1 MVIQSPHASRFGGA
15 GGRQIGTIRYI
26 VDAMLFELWLLEL
39 THELLDSLVLEG
51 AVIVNAHPIAAI
63 PADINEAQPM
73 SPAMLLTQMTC
84 PLGTFLGSFSS

>member
-15 GGRQIGTIRYI
+15 RGRQIGTIRYI

-63 PADINEAQPM
+63 LADINEAQPM

-84 PLGTFLGSFSS
+84 QLGTFLGSFSS